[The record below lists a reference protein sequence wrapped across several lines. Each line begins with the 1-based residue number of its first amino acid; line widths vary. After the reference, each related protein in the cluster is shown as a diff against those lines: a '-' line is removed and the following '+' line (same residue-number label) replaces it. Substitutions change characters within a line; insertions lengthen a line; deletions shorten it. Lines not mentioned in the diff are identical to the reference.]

1 MSMAVAAAA
10 MAGVQAVSSLRQGQQ
25 QAVGFISQAQGYEAQ
40 AEFKRFEGKQESLKF
55 KAAAVN
61 KLQEILENL
70 ARTNAVAGAGN
81 VDAFSGSAEQNKVRG
96 LNVGGLDLLTMKDNE
111 EMSIMV
117 ANFQAEQLLFAGRQ
131 ARAAAANAMSNARMN
146 ALFSL
151 AQGAFTY
158 AMLSTPG
165 APPGGVGAT
174 AGAAPAGG
182 ANLAGGF
189 GTGAAGSFYPG
200 GKAGTFQAIAM

>member
-25 QAVGFISQAQGYEAQ
+25 QAVGFISQAQGLEAQ
-40 AEFKRFEGKQESLKF
+40 SEFKRFEGKQESLKF

-81 VDAFSGSAEQNKVRG
+81 VDAFTGSAEQNKVRG
-96 LNVGGLDLLTMKDNE
+96 LNVGGLDLLTIKDNE

-131 ARAAAANAMSNARMN
+131 ARAAAANAMSNARLN
-146 ALFSL
+146 AVFSL
-151 AQGAFTY
+151 AQGAFMY
-158 AMLSTPG
+158 GMLQTPG

-182 ANLAGGF
+182 ANLTGGF
-189 GTGAAGSFYPG
+189 GTGSAGSFYPG

>member
-10 MAGVQAVSSLRQGQQ
+10 MAGVQAVSSLRQGKQ
-25 QAVGFISQAQGYEAQ
+25 QAVGFISQAQGFEAQ
-40 AEFKRFEGKQESLKF
+40 SEFKRFEGKQESLKF

-81 VDAFSGSAEQNKVRG
+81 VDAFSGSAEQNKTRG
-96 LNVGGLDLLTMKDNE
+96 LNVGGLDLLTIKDNE
-111 EMSIMV
+111 EMTIMV

-131 ARAAAANAMSNARMN
+131 ARQAAKNAMSNARMN

-151 AQGAFTY
+151 AQGAFSY

-165 APPGGVGAT
+165 APAA
-174 AGAAPAGG
+174 AGAAGPAPLGPSSGVSMFPAYGG
-182 ANLAGGF
+182 GLG
-189 GTGAAGSFYPG
+189 
-200 GKAGTFQAIAM
+200 